1 MVYQAKGLVEKGFK
15 MLDTK
20 FSGLEVT
27 ITFADGS
34 TIKPWYEVAGSDANK
49 VIEIVART
57 QSLLPVGAVMSWMV
71 H

>member
-1 MVYQAKGLVEKGFK
+1 MS
-15 MLDTK
+15 DSK

-34 TIKPWYEVAGSDANK
+34 SIKPWYEVANSDANK
-49 VIEIVART
+49 VLKIVAQT
-57 QSLLPVGAVMSWMV
+57 QALAPAGSIVSWMV

>member
-1 MVYQAKGLVEKGFK
+1 

-34 TIKPWYEVAGSDANK
+34 IIKPWYEVANSDANK
-49 VIEIVART
+49 VLRIVADT
-57 QSLLPVGAVMSWMV
+57 QALLPAGAVMSWMV

>member
-1 MVYQAKGLVEKGFK
+1 

-34 TIKPWYEVAGSDANK
+34 SIKPWYEVANSDANK
-49 VIEIVART
+49 VLKIVADT
-57 QSLLPVGAVMSWMV
+57 QALLPAGAVMSWAV

>member
-1 MVYQAKGLVEKGFK
+1 MFGS
-15 MLDTK
+15 K

-34 TIKPWYEVAGSDANK
+34 SIKPWYEVANSDANK
-49 VIEIVART
+49 VLKIVAET
-57 QSLLPVGAVMSWMV
+57 QALAPAGAVISWMV

>member
-1 MVYQAKGLVEKGFK
+1 MS
-15 MLDTK
+15 DSK

-34 TIKPWYEVAGSDANK
+34 TIKPWYEVANSDANK
-49 VIEIVART
+49 VLEIIANTNALVPA
-57 QSLLPVGAVMSWMV
+57 GAVVSWMV

>member
-1 MVYQAKGLVEKGFK
+1 MFGS
-15 MLDTK
+15 K

-34 TIKPWYEVAGSDANK
+34 SIKPWYEVANSDANK
-49 VIEIVART
+49 VLQIVAST
-57 QSLLPVGAVMSWMV
+57 KELAPAGSVVSWMV